1 MRNQNFN
8 PRYDRF
14 NNRESRDNGVIAN
27 DRIRFPRVRVQ
38 NEAGE
43 ALGIMYTRDAQ
54 DLAYNQDLD
63 LVLITDKSDVPVC
76 RITDLNKFLYQK
88 KQQEKETAKR
98 QRENRIDVKEVQ
110 FRPGIDKH
118 DFEVKCN
125 HIKKFIERGS
135 VVRVMVR
142 FRGRENSNTELGFD
156 IINKMME
163 NVGGV
168 VFEQKPQLNGNRL
181 IATLKSEK

>member
-1 MRNQNFN
+1 MRNQNQY
-8 PRYDRF
+8 RRF
-14 NNRESRDNGVIAN
+14 DNRNERDTGVIAN

-38 NEAGE
+38 SESGE
-43 ALGIMYTRDAQ
+43 ALGIMYTRQAQ
-54 DLAYNQDLD
+54 DLAYDQDLD
-63 LVLITDKSDVPVC
+63 LVLITDKADIPVC

-88 KQQEKETAKR
+88 KQQEKETAKK

-110 FRPGIDKH
+110 FRPGIDTH

-125 HIKKFIERGS
+125 HIKKFVERGA

-142 FRGRENSNTELGFD
+142 FRGRENSNTELGFT

-163 NVGGV
+163 TVSGI

-181 IATLKSEK
+181 IATVKLEK